1 MTTNECHRDCVSGV
15 SAPVSGSHHSQVKS
29 SVYGPGPAVR
39 ECECNERPLRLSLS
53 AASLRT
59 WWTKI
64 QSFSLFFW
72 YLLVNS
78 RHRHIVKCKKL
89 STRRVETFSH
99 LNFKSLCVF
108 YELFVSQERDHWLQK
123 ALQNHCGKWSES
135 KWVSTHIATYHE
147 ALDMLGL
154 GKSTYHHIW
163 NNESR
168 PLRAL
173 SSQGSSGLM
182 MH

>member
-1 MTTNECHRDCVSGV
+1 MNVIVIVWVGSPFLSPEVIIARICRLSMDPGRPWEC
-15 SAPVSGSHHSQVKS
+15 A
-29 SVYGPGPAVR
+29 SVM
-39 ECECNERPLRLSLS
+39 RPLRLSLS

-59 WWTKI
+59 WWSNIKT
-64 QSFSLFFW
+64 FSLFSDICWLTVVTDTSSSVKSYQQGVWKPSLTWIFYPCVCFTS
-72 YLLVNS
+72 YLCLNS
-78 RHRHIVKCKKL
+78 ETIDCKK
-89 STRRVETFSH
+89 SCRIVVASE
-99 LNFKSLCVF
+99 
-108 YELFVSQERDHWLQK
+108 
-123 ALQNHCGKWSES
+123 KWI
-135 KWVSTHIATYHE
+135 KVTVSTLIATYHE